1 MCEPAHAPLPSNI
14 NLNINININMSSME
28 VIPLPLPLPTP
39 STSKRCCANDCKKKL
54 ALTDFPCRCEKRHCS
69 LHRMPED
76 HLCTYNY
83 RAAADLVL
91 SKQLVRCAGER
102 LVDKI

>member
-14 NLNINININMSSME
+14 NININMSSMG
-28 VIPLPLPLPTP
+28 VLPLPLPIP
-39 STSKRCCANDCKKKL
+39 STPKRCCANDCKKKL

>member
-1 MCEPAHAPLPSNI
+1 MCEPAHVPLPSNI
-14 NLNINININMSSME
+14 NININLNMSSME
-28 VIPLPLPLPTP
+28 VIPLPLTIPTP
-39 STSKRCCANDCKKKL
+39 KRCGANDCKKKL
-54 ALTDFPCRCEKRHCS
+54 ALTDFPCRCEKRFCS